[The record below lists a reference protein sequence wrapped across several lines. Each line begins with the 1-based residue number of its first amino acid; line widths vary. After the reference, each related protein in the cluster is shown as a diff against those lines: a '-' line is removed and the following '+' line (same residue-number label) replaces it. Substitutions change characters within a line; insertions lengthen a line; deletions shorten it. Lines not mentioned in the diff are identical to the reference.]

1 MSPVFHQLVESLLDR
16 AVACGLKPPIIFV
29 MVSTNGYVSAV
40 RYRRLQDGNWDATLL
55 TEGKEPSGVF
65 PVNLCFFDATGKL
78 LSALVDA
85 PEADPKWLQ

>member
-1 MSPVFHQLVESLLDR
+1 
-16 AVACGLKPPIIFV
+16 
-29 MVSTNGYVSAV
+29 
-40 RYRRLQDGNWDATLL
+40 LQDGNWDATLL